1 MCCVD
6 FDRSNN
12 QSEMEKKN
20 KEPVMGIPYNS
31 NHQPPQPQYYVG
43 HNPYQVVQIPPNV
56 VYDDPKGIPIQQ
68 TIYRDTPA
76 LVNCAF
82 CGSSGLTTVSYSIH
96 FILHT
101 KLTVIVLSS
110 CRIMFGSV

>member
-6 FDRSNN
+6 FDRNNN
-12 QSEMEKKN
+12 QSEMGKKN
-20 KEPVMGIPYNS
+20 EEPVMGIPNNS
-31 NHQPPQPQYYVG
+31 NYQPPQPQYYVG
-43 HNPYQVVQIPPNV
+43 HNPYQAVQIPPNA
-56 VYDDPKGIPIQQ
+56 VYGEPKGILIQQ

-76 LVNCAF
+76 LVNCTF
-82 CGSSGLTTVSYSIH
+82 CGRSVLTTVRYSIH

-101 KLTVIVLSS
+101 KLTVIVLSF